1 MKTILT
7 FLLILPVFAFAKEK
21 YKKEGIKPGQE
32 LKYGNKLFKWEADTN
47 GNEVIDLDEVL
58 YSDNGNWRKLN
69 ENDEKDTHLFEETIM
84 YRRQLRFVESDAFIY
99 KSTPN
104 RDLALFVDYPSDWK
118 KSDQRVAIIWYYGGA
133 WSSGNILHF
142 KPQAEYFTQRGIVN
156 IRVDYRVVQRDGISD
171 GGYTS
176 AQDAKTALRWVKRNA
191 KLLGVDPDKI
201 IVGGGS
207 AGGHLALATQLKSVD
222 DPNDDLSIN
231 TDVIGFILHNPYVVY
246 LNEKS
251 YVFNLDYS
259 KLAPV
264 WVAYGLKDIAAYN
277 DDTSQKRTER
287 NGESFVKLLAEKN
300 KGSFAFIKENG
311 GHGFCSSPQFLEEST
326 HSTDQFLQT
335 LGVLDD
341 QMGKVTS
348 KAQWFLKIERRKQI
362 ISDHTLR
369 LTKYRKGQSV
379 NSFSSDHS
387 K

>member
-1 MKTILT
+1 MILF
-7 FLLILPVFAFAKEK
+7 FLLPFMTIAGGK
-21 YKKEGIKPGQE
+21 YDKEGIKPGEE
-32 LKYGNKLFKWEADTN
+32 LKYGDKLFKWQEDTN
-47 GNEVIDLDEVL
+47 GNKVMDFNEVL
-58 YSDNGNWRKLN
+58 YSENGTWRALREGDQK
-69 ENDEKDTHLFEETIM
+69 DEHLFTETIV
-84 YRRQLRFVESDAFIY
+84 YRRQLRFVDSDAFIY

-118 KSDQRVAIIWYYGGA
+118 KSDKRVAIIWYYGGA

-142 KPQAEYFTQRGIVN
+142 KPQAEYFTQRGIIN

-171 GGYTS
+171 GGFTS

-191 KLLGVDPDKI
+191 AMLGVDPDKI

-222 DPNDDLSIN
+222 DPHDDLSVN

-251 YVFNLDYS
+251 YIYNLDYS

-264 WVAYGLKDIAAYN
+264 WVAYGLKDKAAY
-277 DDTSQKRTER
+277 DDDPSQKRTER

-300 KGSFAFIKENG
+300 KGSYAFIKENG
-311 GHGFCSSPQFLEEST
+311 GHGFCSSAAFLEEST
-326 HSTDQFLQT
+326 HSTDQFLQS

-341 QMGKVTS
+341 QLGKVTS
-348 KAQWFLKIERRKQI
+348 KRQGILKIERRKQI
-362 ISDHTLR
+362 ISDNTLR

-379 NSFSSDHS
+379 NSFSPDQSQ
-387 K
+387 